1 MMSQN
6 KKRWIKAVSG
16 ALVVCLMLSVCQLH
30 GTCESVREEVVR
42 LHILANS
49 DSAEDQALK
58 LKVRDAILE
67 ASADWQEM
75 AATPEEALALA
86 ESRLPQLQAIA
97 EQTIAAE
104 GYDYPVTARV
114 CRTYFTTRQYDTV
127 TLPAG
132 MYDAVQIGIGEA
144 EGQNWWCVM
153 YPPLCVGAATD
164 RKKATS
170 LWNNNQKKLVENGDR
185 YVVKFKVVEWA
196 QKVFSKFLQ
205 KK

>member
-1 MMSQN
+1 M
-6 KKRWIKAVSG
+6 
-16 ALVVCLMLSVCQLH
+16 
-30 GTCESVREEVVR
+30 
-42 LHILANS
+42 
-49 DSAEDQALK
+49 
-58 LKVRDAILE
+58 
-67 ASADWQEM
+67 
-75 AATPEEALALA
+75 
-86 ESRLPQLQAIA
+86 
-97 EQTIAAE
+97 
-104 GYDYPVTARV
+104 
-114 CRTYFTTRQYDTV
+114 
-127 TLPAG
+127 
-132 MYDAVQIGIGEA
+132 QIGIGEA